1 MANISK
7 IKLPSG
13 NTYDIKDE
21 VSGYTTNTGTVTS
34 VRVQATSPIVS
45 SQNTE
50 QTTTLNTTISHATSG
65 VTAGTYGTSTKV
77 PVVTINDTGHVTS
90 VTNTDITVGGYQT
103 ISNISV
109 SGTPTAV
116 VAYELWDTN
125 QEYGYYLDVSVS
137 GITTDTRI
145 FNFITDISLLNSI
158 APYVETNN
166 NSLRLFFTSSDSVS
180 STIYTLVI
188 QG

>member
-13 NTYDIKDE
+13 STFDIKDN

-45 SQNTE
+45 SQSTE
-50 QTTTLNTTISHATSG
+50 QTATLNTTISHATSG

-77 PVVTINDTGHVTS
+77 PVVTINDTGHITS
-90 VTNTDITVGGYQT
+90 VINTDITVGSSYQT
-103 ISNISV
+103 FSNISV

-116 VAYELWDTN
+116 ATYE
-125 QEYGYYLDVSVS
+125 S
-137 GITTDTRI
+137 
-145 FNFITDISLLNSI
+145 
-158 APYVETNN
+158 
-166 NSLRLFFTSSDSVS
+166 
-180 STIYTLVI
+180 
-188 QG
+188 